1 MEGEDKLL
9 TRFAQLMDDQTHE
22 PTKKEVSA
30 VVTKYYAQQKK
41 NKKAA
46 DAGAGADEQKAK
58 RAPTAYNIFF
68 KEQMAILKDKETD
81 LPKEECMTAKA
92 KMAYVADLWKAKKGG
107 DEKFVEALENPADG
121 GDASDDDAADSVPVV
136 PEPVAK
142 TTQSQAQKP
151 ATAALPAKNDTK
163 SKFAGK
169 STGGGGGGA
178 KAGKNM

>member
-9 TRFAQLMDDQTHE
+9 ARFAQLMDDQTHE

-41 NKKAA
+41 NKKTA

-68 KEQMAILKDKETD
+68 KEQMAILKEKETD
-81 LPKEECMTAKA
+81 LAKDDCMTAKA
-92 KMAYVADLWKAKKGG
+92 KMAYVADLWKTKKGG
-107 DEKFVEALENPADG
+107 EEKFVEALEDPDG
-121 GDASDDDAADSVPVV
+121 GDDAADSAPVV

-142 TTQSQAQKP
+142 TSAQTQKP
-151 ATAALPAKNDTK
+151 AAAAPQKNDAK
-163 SKFAGK
+163 PKFGGK
-169 STGGGGGGA
+169 SGGGGGA
-178 KAGKNM
+178 KAGKGM

>member
-9 TRFAQLMDDQTHE
+9 ARFAQLMDDQTHE

-41 NKKAA
+41 NKKTA

-68 KEQMAILKDKETD
+68 KEQMAILKEKETD
-81 LPKEECMTAKA
+81 LPKDDCMTAKA
-92 KMAYVADLWKAKKGG
+92 KMAYVADLWKTKKGG
-107 DEKFVEALENPADG
+107 EEKFVEALEDPDG
-121 GDASDDDAADSVPVV
+121 GDASGDDAADSAPVV

-142 TTQSQAQKP
+142 TSAQTQKP
-151 ATAALPAKNDTK
+151 AAAAPQKNDTK
-163 SKFAGK
+163 PKFGGK
-169 STGGGGGGA
+169 SGGGGGA
-178 KAGKNM
+178 KAGKGM